1 MGIRKERGV
10 ATFPRKR
17 TLLVLRCGVS
27 GCTRIVGSGGDPL
40 PVVVDGVVAVEGR
53 KRGGEVA
60 VDGIEGFNKVV
71 IVSFGEANL
80 F

>member
-1 MGIRKERGV
+1 MGIRKERGF

-27 GCTRIVGSGGDPL
+27 GCAQVVGGGGDPL
-40 PVVVDGVVAVEGR
+40 SVVVDGVVLVEER

-60 VDGIEGFNKVV
+60 VDGVEGFDEAIVV
-71 IVSFGEANL
+71 SVGEANL
-80 F
+80 L